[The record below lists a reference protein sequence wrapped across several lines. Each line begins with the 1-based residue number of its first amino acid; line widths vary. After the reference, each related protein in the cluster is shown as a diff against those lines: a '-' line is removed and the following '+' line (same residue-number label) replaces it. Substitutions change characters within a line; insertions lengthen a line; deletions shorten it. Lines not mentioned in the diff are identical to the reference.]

1 MHFFSDGSKKIIGA
15 IILQVTR
22 YRIALHHD
30 CSLNA
35 VALKA
40 TIIIIYPANQLA
52 EGGGTGREIRDF
64 EQTFAIGRVVELYNV
79 HSRGRPPILARVRRG
94 EAERFAAQSAP
105 GILTHLIQSII
116 SRGTFSPSVLLPTPI
131 VPFQPLPNSSPPPD
145 SRISFMYAVA
155 PTHFHVNTCVIYI
168 RRGTFIPPKSIIPVN
183 IAVHVRFAMEITN
196 TWVLVDV
203 YSLDGHCVA
212 ARV

>member
-52 EGGGTGREIRDF
+52 EGGGTGREICDF

-94 EAERFAAQSAP
+94 EAERFARQELGHAIRARNTNSP
-105 GILTHLIQSII
+105 NTINYFPRNILSFCFTSNPHRPFSTFTQLVPTTRLSDLFYVRGRTDTL
-116 SRGTFSPSVLLPTPI
+116 SREYLC
-131 VPFQPLPNSSPPPD
+131 
-145 SRISFMYAVA
+145 Y
-155 PTHFHVNTCVIYI
+155 IY
-168 RRGTFIPPKSIIPVN
+168 T
-183 IAVHVRFAMEITN
+183 
-196 TWVLVDV
+196 
-203 YSLDGHCVA
+203 
-212 ARV
+212 